1 MNATADA
8 SPHVLSC
15 RLSPKHLPRR
25 ALMGLIRV
33 YQVLIAP
40 ALPPACR
47 YAPTC
52 SHYAY
57 TAIDRHGAIYGTWLT
72 IKRLARCQPW
82 GGSGYDPVP

>member
-1 MNATADA
+1 MNATMDV
-8 SPHVLSC
+8 SPRV
-15 RLSPKHLPRR
+15 LSPKHMPRR

-33 YQVLIAP
+33 YQVLISP
-40 ALPPACR
+40 TLPRACR
-47 YAPTC
+47 FAPTC

-57 TAIDRHGAIYGTWLT
+57 EAIERHGVIAGTWLA